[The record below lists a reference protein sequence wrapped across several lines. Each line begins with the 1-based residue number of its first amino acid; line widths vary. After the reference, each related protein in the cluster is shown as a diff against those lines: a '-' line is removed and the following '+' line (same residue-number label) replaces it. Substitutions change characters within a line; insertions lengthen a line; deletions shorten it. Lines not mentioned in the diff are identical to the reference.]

1 VAEVDLLKEVA
12 FVAVL
17 LVEEAI
23 SEVVAA
29 SVVAP
34 PEVDLA
40 VEVAVSLAADLVRV
54 VAFPAGAV
62 SILLHS

>member
-1 VAEVDLLKEVA
+1 VAEVDLLKE
-12 FVAVL
+12 
-17 LVEEAI
+17 
-23 SEVVAA
+23 AA

-34 PEVDLA
+34 PEVVLA